1 MLDFKIIE
9 NKADAV
15 IVGSS
20 ALYLQGLTKKIPN
33 DIDIITTSI
42 KGLPEGVV
50 EYETDSGFSFSGKRA
65 FYIVDDSFK
74 IDIFVEDKL
83 PDYIEIDGLK
93 IQTVASMLSYYQS
106 ILPRVKDYWL
116 PEINNK
122 IKLLSS
128 WMEKI

>member
-9 NKADAV
+9 NKSDAV

-20 ALYLQGLTKKIPN
+20 ALYLQGLISKEPK
-33 DIDIITTSI
+33 DIDIISTSI
-42 KGLPEGVV
+42 DGLPEGTV
-50 EYETDSGFSFSGKRA
+50 EYTTDSGFSFSGKRA
-65 FYIVDDSFK
+65 FCIVDGSFK

>member
-65 FYIVDDSFK
+65 FYIVENRFK

-83 PDYIEIDGLK
+83 PEYIEVNGLK
-93 IQTVASMLSYYQS
+93 IQTVVSMLKYYES
-106 ILPRVKDYWL
+106 ILPRVKEYWL

>member
-20 ALYLQGLTKKIPN
+20 ALYLQGLTNKIPN
-33 DIDIITTSI
+33 DIDIITTSM

-65 FYIVDDSFK
+65 FCIVEDSFK

-83 PDYIEIDGLK
+83 PYYVEIDGLK
-93 IQTVASMLSYYQS
+93 IQTVASMLNYYQS
-106 ILPRVKDYWL
+106 ILPRVKEYWL

>member
-65 FYIVDDSFK
+65 FCIVENRFK
-74 IDIFVEDKL
+74 IDIFEEDKL
-83 PDYIEIDGLK
+83 PEYIEVNGLK
-93 IQTVASMLSYYQS
+93 IQTVVSMLKYYES
-106 ILPRVKDYWL
+106 ILPRVKEYWL

-128 WMEKI
+128 WMDKT

>member
-20 ALYLQGLTKKIPN
+20 ALYLQGIIKKMPN

-42 KGLPEGVV
+42 KGLPEGVI

-65 FYIVDDSFK
+65 FCIVENRFK

-83 PDYIEIDGLK
+83 PEYIEVNGLK
-93 IQTVASMLSYYQS
+93 IQTVVSMLKYYES
-106 ILPRVKDYWL
+106 ILPRVKEYWL

>member
-20 ALYLQGLTKKIPN
+20 ALYLQGLTNKIPN
-33 DIDIITTSI
+33 DIDIVTTSLNNLP
-42 KGLPEGVV
+42 KGVI
-50 EYETDSGFSFSGKRA
+50 EYDTDSGFSFSGKRA
-65 FYIVDDSFK
+65 FLIINNSYK
-74 IDIFVEDKL
+74 IDIFIEDKL
-83 PDYIEIDGLK
+83 PEYIEVNGLK
-93 IQTVASMLSYYQS
+93 IQTVVSMLKYYES

>member
-20 ALYLQGLTKKIPN
+20 ALYLHGISKKMPN
-33 DIDIITTSI
+33 DIDIITTSM

-65 FYIVDDSFK
+65 FCIVENRFK

-83 PDYIEIDGLK
+83 PEYIEVNGLK

-122 IKLLSS
+122 IKLLS
-128 WMEKI
+128 

>member
-1 MLDFKIIE
+1 M
-9 NKADAV
+9 
-15 IVGSS
+15 
-20 ALYLQGLTKKIPN
+20 PN

-42 KGLPEGVV
+42 KGLPDGVI
-50 EYETDSGFSFSGKRA
+50 EYGTDSGFSFSGKRA
-65 FYIVDDSFK
+65 FCIVEDSFK

-83 PDYIEIDGLK
+83 PHYVEIGGLK
-93 IQTVASMLSYYQS
+93 IQTVASMLKYYES

-116 PEINNK
+116 PEINIK

>member
-1 MLDFKIIE
+1 MLDFKILKD
-9 NKADAV
+9 KADAV

-20 ALYLQGLTKKIPN
+20 ALYLQGLIKKIPN

-65 FYIVDDSFK
+65 FCIVENSFK
-74 IDIFVEDKL
+74 IDIFVEDNL
-83 PDYIEIDGLK
+83 PEYVELNGLK
-93 IQTVASMLSYYQS
+93 IQTVASMLKYYES

>member
-1 MLDFKIIE
+1 MLNFEILKD
-9 NKADAV
+9 KADAV

-20 ALYLQGLTKKIPN
+20 ALYLQGLTKKMPN

-65 FYIVDDSFK
+65 FCIVENIFK
-74 IDIFVEDKL
+74 IDIFVEDNL
-83 PDYIEIDGLK
+83 PEYVELNGLK
-93 IQTVASMLSYYQS
+93 IQTVSSMLKYYES

>member
-65 FYIVDDSFK
+65 FCIEENRFK
-74 IDIFVEDKL
+74 IDIFEEDKL
-83 PDYIEIDGLK
+83 PEYIEVNGLK
-93 IQTVASMLSYYQS
+93 IQTVVSMLKYYES
-106 ILPRVKDYWL
+106 ILPRVKEYWL

-128 WMEKI
+128 WMDKT

>member
-1 MLDFKIIE
+1 MDYNFLKL
-9 NKADAV
+9 KKDAV
-15 IVGSS
+15 IVGSA
-20 ALYLQGLTKKIPN
+20 ALYLQGLVDVKPN

-65 FYIVDDSFK
+65 FLIINNSYK
-74 IDIFVEDKL
+74 IDIFIEDKL
-83 PDYIEIDGLK
+83 PEYVEINGLK
-93 IQTVASMLSYYQS
+93 VETVKAMLEHYLS

>member
-1 MLDFKIIE
+1 MLNFKILKD
-9 NKADAV
+9 KADAV

-20 ALYLQGLTKKIPN
+20 ALYLQGLIKKIPN

-42 KGLPEGVV
+42 KGLPNGVV

-65 FYIVDDSFK
+65 FCIVENRFK

-83 PDYIEIDGLK
+83 PEYIEVNGLK
-93 IQTVASMLSYYQS
+93 IQTVASMLKYYES
-106 ILPRVKDYWL
+106 ILPRVKEYWL

>member
-1 MLDFKIIE
+1 MLDFKILA

-42 KGLPEGVV
+42 KELPDGVI

-65 FYIVDDSFK
+65 FCIVDDSFK
-74 IDIFVEDKL
+74 IDVFVEAKL
-83 PDYIEIDGLK
+83 PEYIEVNGLK
-93 IQTVASMLSYYQS
+93 IQTVASMLNYYQS

>member
-1 MLDFKIIE
+1 MLNFEILKD
-9 NKADAV
+9 KADAV

-20 ALYLQGLTKKIPN
+20 ALYLQGLSKKMPN

-42 KGLPEGVV
+42 KGLPDGVI

-65 FYIVDDSFK
+65 FCIVDDRFK

-83 PDYIEIDGLK
+83 PEYIEVNGLK
-93 IQTVASMLSYYQS
+93 IQTVVSMLNYYES

>member
-1 MLDFKIIE
+1 MLNFEILKD
-9 NKADAV
+9 KADAV

-20 ALYLQGLTKKIPN
+20 ALYLQGISKKMPN

-42 KGLPEGVV
+42 KGLPDGVI

-65 FYIVDDSFK
+65 VCIVDDSFK
-74 IDIFVEDKL
+74 IDIFVEDNL

-93 IQTVASMLSYYQS
+93 IQTVASMFNYYQS

>member
-1 MLDFKIIE
+1 MLNFEILKD
-9 NKADAV
+9 KADAV

-20 ALYLQGLTKKIPN
+20 ALYLQGISKKIPN

-42 KGLPEGVV
+42 KGLPDGVI

-65 FYIVDDSFK
+65 VCIVDDSFK
-74 IDIFVEDKL
+74 IDIFVEDNL

-93 IQTVASMLSYYQS
+93 IQTVASMFNYYQS

>member
-1 MLDFKIIE
+1 MLNFEILKD
-9 NKADAV
+9 KADAV

-20 ALYLQGLTKKIPN
+20 ALYLQGISKKMPN

-42 KGLPEGVV
+42 KGLPDGVI

-65 FYIVDDSFK
+65 FCIVDDSFK

-83 PDYIEIDGLK
+83 PEYIEVNGLK
-93 IQTVASMLSYYQS
+93 IQTVVSMLKYYES
-106 ILPRVKDYWL
+106 ILPRVKKYWL

>member
-1 MLDFKIIE
+1 MLNFEILKD
-9 NKADAV
+9 KADAV

-20 ALYLQGLTKKIPN
+20 ALYLQGISKKIPN

-42 KGLPEGVV
+42 KGLPDGVI

-65 FYIVDDSFK
+65 FCIVENRFK

-83 PDYIEIDGLK
+83 PEYIEVNGLK
-93 IQTVASMLSYYQS
+93 IQTVASMFNYYRS

>member
-65 FYIVDDSFK
+65 FCIVENRFK

-93 IQTVASMLSYYQS
+93 IQTVASMFNYYQS

>member
-1 MLDFKIIE
+1 MLNFKILE

-20 ALYLQGLTKKIPN
+20 ALFLQGLISKEPN

-42 KGLPEGVV
+42 EGLPEGMV

-65 FYIVDDSFK
+65 FCIVENRFK

-83 PDYIEIDGLK
+83 PEYIEVNGLK
-93 IQTVASMLSYYQS
+93 IQTVVSMLKYYES